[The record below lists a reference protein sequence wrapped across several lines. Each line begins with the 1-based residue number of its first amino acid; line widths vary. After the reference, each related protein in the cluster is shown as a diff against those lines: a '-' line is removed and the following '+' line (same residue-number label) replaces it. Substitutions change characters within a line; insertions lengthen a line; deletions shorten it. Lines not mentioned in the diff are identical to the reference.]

1 MKKIMMLL
9 AATGVLLLAEAA
21 AAQAETTKQT
31 ATQYLR
37 SQAGN
42 GAKRSFEIDLK
53 KYAPK
58 DATSQRMAGQAQR
71 SLKKS
76 SGKNS
81 RKIQGR
87 KRVSRDQKNFGS
99 LNR

>member
-9 AATGVLLLAEAA
+9 AAAGVLLVVGAN

-31 ATQYLR
+31 ATQYMR
-37 SQAGN
+37 SQTSN
-42 GAKRSFEIDLK
+42 GTKRSFEIDLK
-53 KYAPK
+53 KFAPK
-58 DATSQRMAGQAQR
+58 DATSQRMAGNAQR
-71 SLKKS
+71 KLKKGT
-76 SGKNS
+76 GKNN

>member
-9 AATGVLLLAEAA
+9 AVTRALMLVDTH

-37 SQAGN
+37 SQTAG
-42 GAKRSFEIDLK
+42 GTKRSFEIDLK

-58 DATSQRMAGQAQR
+58 DATSQRMAGNAQR
-71 SLKKS
+71 KIKKGLS
-76 SGKNS
+76 KNN

-87 KRVSRDQKNFGS
+87 KRVSRDQKNFGG